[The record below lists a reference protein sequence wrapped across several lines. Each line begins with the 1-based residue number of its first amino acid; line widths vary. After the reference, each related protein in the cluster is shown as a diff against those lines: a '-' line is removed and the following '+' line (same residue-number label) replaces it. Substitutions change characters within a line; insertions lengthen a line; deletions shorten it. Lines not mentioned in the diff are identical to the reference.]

1 MTTNYLLRNHYVVV
15 APLVCVQVHC
25 FQTKLHK
32 ADSKVRQGQTERD
45 SVSKREL
52 DRQERE
58 NMCVRE
64 IENKFEEHRVEG
76 QRAVLPVWA
85 RSSAVCL
92 IYSERQLGFG

>member
-32 ADSKVRQGQTERD
+32 ADSKVRQGQTERERD

-64 IENKFEEHRVEG
+64 IENKLGDRVEG

-92 IYSERQLGFG
+92 IYSE

>member
-1 MTTNYLLRNHYVVV
+1 MYKCIVSRLNYTR
-15 APLVCVQVHC
+15 
-25 FQTKLHK
+25 QTAKYDK
-32 ADSKVRQGQTERD
+32 DRQRETERERD

-64 IENKFEEHRVEG
+64 IENKLGDRVEG

-92 IYSERQLGFG
+92 IYSE